1 MMKKLLA
8 IVVLGL
14 LLTSCSKKVD
24 KALEK
29 CADVQTFMS
38 GFNYLKTEFKKLIIN
53 FEDYQKTD
61 EVVGRLK
68 IKLRENNKKRRAEE
82 QKWMKN
88 NPRPKYPTFKQTQEG
103 YTVAKYNNLIAERR
117 AELRKQTNEYR
128 ASSDEINKKIDEVEK
143 YQLSIVRKRVREE
156 LERISLKEKSKI
168 KGYNDNFKRCEKA
181 HQKTP
186 KSFMLTWSK

>member
-1 MMKKLLA
+1 MKKLLA

-29 CADVQTFMS
+29 CADVQTIMS
-38 GFNYLKTEFKKLIIN
+38 GFTYLKTEFKRLII
-53 FEDYQKTD
+53 DRTYQKTD
-61 EVVGRLK
+61 EIVEGLK
-68 IKLRENNKKRRAEE
+68 TKLRENDKKRRAEE
-82 QKWMKN
+82 LKWKKN
-88 NPRPKYPTFKQTQEG
+88 NPQPKMPTFKQTQEG
-103 YTVAKYNNLIAERR
+103 YTFAKYNDLWDKHR
-117 AELRKQTNEYR
+117 AEYKKLVKELK
-128 ASSDEINKKIDEVEK
+128 APSDEINKKIDEVEK
-143 YQLSIVRKRVREE
+143 YQLSIIRKRVREE

>member
-1 MMKKLLA
+1 MKKLLA
-8 IVVLGL
+8 IMFLGL

-29 CADVQTFMS
+29 CADVQTIMS
-38 GFNYLKTEFKKLIIN
+38 GFTYLKTEFKRLII
-53 FEDYQKTD
+53 DRTYQKTD
-61 EVVGRLK
+61 EIVEGLK
-68 IKLRENNKKRRAEE
+68 TKLRENDKKRRAEE
-82 QKWMKN
+82 LKWKKN
-88 NPRPKYPTFKQTQEG
+88 NPQPKMPTFKQTQEG
-103 YTVAKYNNLIAERR
+103 YTFAKYNDLWDKHR
-117 AELRKQTNEYR
+117 AEYKKLVKELK
-128 ASSDEINKKIDEVEK
+128 APSDEINKKIDEVEK

>member
-1 MMKKLLA
+1 MKKLLA

-29 CADVQTFMS
+29 CADVQTIMS
-38 GFNYLKTEFKKLIIN
+38 GFTYLKTEFKRLII
-53 FEDYQKTD
+53 DRTYQKTD
-61 EVVGRLK
+61 EIVEGLK
-68 IKLRENNKKRRAEE
+68 TELRENEKKRRAEE
-82 QKWMKN
+82 LKWKKN

-103 YTVAKYNNLIAERR
+103 YTFAKYNDLWDKHR
-117 AELRKQTNEYR
+117 AEYKKLVKELK
-128 ASSDEINKKIDEVEK
+128 APSDEINKKIDEVEK

-186 KSFMLTWSK
+186 KSFMLEWSK

>member
-1 MMKKLLA
+1 MKKLFA
-8 IVVLGL
+8 IAVLGL

-103 YTVAKYNNLIAERR
+103 YTVAKYNDLLGKRN
-117 AELRKQTNEYR
+117 AELKMLVRKYE
-128 ASSDEINKKIDEVEK
+128 ASSNEIKNKIDVFEE
-143 YQLSIVRKRVREE
+143 YQLGIVRKLVREE

-168 KGYNDNFKRCEKA
+168 KGYNDNFEKCEKA

-186 KSFMLTWSK
+186 KSFMLEWSK

>member
-1 MMKKLLA
+1 M
-8 IVVLGL
+8 VLGL

-68 IKLRENNKKRRAEE
+68 IKLGENDKKRRAEE
-82 QKWMKN
+82 RKWMKN
-88 NPRPKYPTFKQTQEG
+88 NPRPKYPTLQQVLDG
-103 YTVAKYNNLIAERR
+103 YTIAKYRDLLGKRN
-117 AELRKQTNEYR
+117 AELKMLVREYEVSSNEMK
-128 ASSDEINKKIDEVEK
+128 NKIDAIEK
-143 YQLSIVRKRVREE
+143 YQLGILRKRVREE

-168 KGYNDNFKRCEKA
+168 NGYNNNFEKCEKA

-186 KSFMLTWSK
+186 KSFMLEWSK

>member
-1 MMKKLLA
+1 MKKLLA

-68 IKLRENNKKRRAEE
+68 IKLGENDKKRRAEE

-88 NPRPKYPTFKQTQEG
+88 NPKPKYPTLQQVLDG
-103 YTVAKYNNLIAERR
+103 YTIAKYRDLLGKRN
-117 AELRKQTNEYR
+117 AELKMLVREYE
-128 ASSDEINKKIDEVEK
+128 ASSNEIKNKIDVLEE
-143 YQLSIVRKRVREE
+143 YQLGVVRKLVREE

-168 KGYNDNFKRCEKA
+168 KGYNDNFEKCEKA

-186 KSFMLTWSK
+186 KSFMLEWSK

>member
-1 MMKKLLA
+1 MKKLLA

-103 YTVAKYNNLIAERR
+103 YTVAKYNDLLGKRN
-117 AELRKQTNEYR
+117 AELKMLVRKYE
-128 ASSDEINKKIDEVEK
+128 ASSNEIKNKIDVFEE
-143 YQLSIVRKRVREE
+143 YQLGIVRKLVREE

-168 KGYNDNFKRCEKA
+168 KGYNDNFEKCEKA

>member
-1 MMKKLLA
+1 MKKLLA

-29 CADVQTFMS
+29 CADVQTIMS
-38 GFNYLKTEFKKLIIN
+38 GFTYLKTEFKRLII
-53 FEDYQKTD
+53 DRTYQKTD
-61 EVVGRLK
+61 EIVEGLK
-68 IKLRENNKKRRAEE
+68 TKLRENDKKRRAEE
-82 QKWMKN
+82 LKWKKN
-88 NPRPKYPTFKQTQEG
+88 NPQPKMPTFKQTQEG
-103 YTVAKYNNLIAERR
+103 YTFAKYNDLWDKHR
-117 AELRKQTNEYR
+117 AEYKKLVKELK
-128 ASSDEINKKIDEVEK
+128 APSDEINKKIDEVEK

-168 KGYNDNFKRCEKA
+168 KGYNDNFEKCEKA

>member
-1 MMKKLLA
+1 MKKLIA

-53 FEDYQKTD
+53 FEDYQNTD

-68 IKLRENNKKRRAEE
+68 IKLRENEKKRRAEE
-82 QKWMKN
+82 LKWKKN

-103 YTVAKYNNLIAERR
+103 YTVAKYNNRLAEHR
-117 AELRKQTNEYR
+117 AELRKLTKKYR
-128 ASSDEINKKIDEVEK
+128 ASSNEIKNRIDVFEE
-143 YQLSIVRKRVREE
+143 YQLGVVRKLVREE

>member
-1 MMKKLLA
+1 MKKLLA
-8 IVVLGL
+8 IAVLGL
-14 LLTSCSKKVD
+14 LLISCSKKVD

-29 CADVQTFMS
+29 CADVQTIMS
-38 GFNYLKTEFKKLIIN
+38 GFTYLKTEFKKLIIN

-68 IKLRENNKKRRAEE
+68 IKLGENDKKRRAEE

-88 NPRPKYPTFKQTQEG
+88 NPRPKYPTLQQVLDG
-103 YTVAKYNNLIAERR
+103 YTIAKYRDLLGKRN
-117 AELRKQTNEYR
+117 AELKMLVREYE
-128 ASSDEINKKIDEVEK
+128 ASSNEIKNKIDVLEE
-143 YQLSIVRKRVREE
+143 YQLGVVRKLVREE

-168 KGYNDNFKRCEKA
+168 KGYNDNFEKCEKA

-186 KSFMLTWSK
+186 KSFMLEWSK

>member
-1 MMKKLLA
+1 MKKLLA

-103 YTVAKYNNLIAERR
+103 YTVAKYNDLLGKRN
-117 AELRKQTNEYR
+117 AELKMLVRKYE
-128 ASSDEINKKIDEVEK
+128 ASSNEIKNKIDVFEE
-143 YQLSIVRKRVREE
+143 YQLGVVRKLVREE

-168 KGYNDNFKRCEKA
+168 KGYNDNFEKCEKA

-186 KSFMLTWSK
+186 KSFMLEWSK

>member
-1 MMKKLLA
+1 MKKLLV

-53 FEDYQKTD
+53 FEDYQNTD

-103 YTVAKYNNLIAERR
+103 YTVAKYNDLLGKRN
-117 AELRKQTNEYR
+117 AELKMLVRKYE
-128 ASSDEINKKIDEVEK
+128 ASSNEIKNKIDVFEE
-143 YQLSIVRKRVREE
+143 YQLGVVRKLVREE

-168 KGYNDNFKRCEKA
+168 KGYNDNFEKCEKA

-186 KSFMLTWSK
+186 KSFMLEWSK

>member
-1 MMKKLLA
+1 MKKLLA

-14 LLTSCSKKVD
+14 LLSSCSTKVD

-68 IKLRENNKKRRAEE
+68 IKLGENDKKRRAEE

-88 NPRPKYPTFKQTQEG
+88 NPRPKYPTLQQVLDG
-103 YTVAKYNNLIAERR
+103 YTIAKYRDLLGKRN
-117 AELRKQTNEYR
+117 AELKMLVREYE
-128 ASSDEINKKIDEVEK
+128 ASSNEIKNKIDVLEE
-143 YQLSIVRKRVREE
+143 YQLGVVRKLVREE

-168 KGYNDNFKRCEKA
+168 KGYNDNFEKCEKA

-186 KSFMLTWSK
+186 KSFMLEWSK

>member
-1 MMKKLLA
+1 MKKLLA

-29 CADVQTFMS
+29 CADVQTIMS
-38 GFNYLKTEFKKLIIN
+38 GFTYLKTEFKKLIV
-53 FEDYQKTD
+53 DRTYQKTD
-61 EVVGRLK
+61 EIVEGLK
-68 IKLRENNKKRRAEE
+68 TELRENEKKRRAEE
-82 QKWMKN
+82 LKWKKN

-128 ASSDEINKKIDEVEK
+128 ASSNEIKNKIDEVEK
-143 YQLSIVRKRVREE
+143 YQLIIVRKRVREE

-168 KGYNDNFKRCEKA
+168 KGYNDNFEKCEKA

-186 KSFMLTWSK
+186 KSFMLEWSK

>member
-1 MMKKLLA
+1 MKKFLG

-29 CADVQTFMS
+29 CADVQTIMS
-38 GFNYLKTEFKKLIIN
+38 GFTYLKTEFKKLIV
-53 FEDYQKTD
+53 DRTYQKTD
-61 EVVGRLK
+61 EIVERLK
-68 IKLRENNKKRRAEE
+68 TELGENERKRRSEE

-103 YTVAKYNNLIAERR
+103 YTVAKYNDLLGKRN
-117 AELRKQTNEYR
+117 AELKMLVRKYE
-128 ASSDEINKKIDEVEK
+128 ASSNEIKNKIDVFEE
-143 YQLSIVRKRVREE
+143 YQLGVVRKLVREE

-168 KGYNDNFKRCEKA
+168 KGYNDNFEKCEKA

-186 KSFMLTWSK
+186 KSFMLEWSK